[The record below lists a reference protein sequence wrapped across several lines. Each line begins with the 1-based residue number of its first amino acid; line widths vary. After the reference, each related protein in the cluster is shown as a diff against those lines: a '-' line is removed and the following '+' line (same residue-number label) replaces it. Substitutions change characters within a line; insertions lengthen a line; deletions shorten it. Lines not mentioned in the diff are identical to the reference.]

1 MNSEEQL
8 KLIIQITGNLDD
20 DPVEAVKKLRKRYNK
35 EYETNRDKAMNN
47 GAEVVFA
54 RNTIKKLKQQLLQ
67 KTNGLNLW
75 KKKFNKLNLGLLPSN

>member
-54 RNTIKKLKQQLLQ
+54 RNTIKQLQQQLRQ
-67 KTNGLNLW
+67 KSFSLKLL
-75 KKKFNKLNLGLLPSN
+75 KKKLNPLNLPSN

>member
-54 RNTIKKLKQQLLQ
+54 RNTIKQLQQQLRQ
-67 KTNGLNLW
+67 KSFSLKLL
-75 KKKFNKLNLGLLPSN
+75 KKKLNLGLLPSN

>member
-54 RNTIKKLKQQLLQ
+54 RNTIKQLQQQLRQ
-67 KTNGLNLW
+67 KSFSLKLL
-75 KKKFNKLNLGLLPSN
+75 KKKLNQKLSNLPSN